1 MKVKDLLFNELQ
13 GPFSKKKNPKLQKL
27 LQDCI
32 QLSHSQHK
40 VGQGVGKVTA
50 CLSRLRWAAP
60 PTATL

>member
-1 MKVKDLLFNELQ
+1 MNCRD
-13 GPFSKKKNPKLQKL
+13 PFPKKKNPKLQKL

-40 VGQGVGKVTA
+40 AGQGVGKVTA